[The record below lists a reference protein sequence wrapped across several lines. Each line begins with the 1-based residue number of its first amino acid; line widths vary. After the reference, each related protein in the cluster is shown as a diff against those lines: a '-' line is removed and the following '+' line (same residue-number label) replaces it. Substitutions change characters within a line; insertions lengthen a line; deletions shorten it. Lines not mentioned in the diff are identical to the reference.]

1 MNLVA
6 HARSFFVFGGILL
19 LAISVIQLLS
29 RPRSQ
34 ARGKARS
41 PLSPTTIRA
50 VFFMVM
56 GLLALLAG
64 AGVIPMPGG
73 K

>member
-1 MNLVA
+1 MNVVPHA
-6 HARSFFVFGGILL
+6 HTFFVFGGILL
-19 LAISVIQLLS
+19 LAIAAIQLLS
-29 RPRSQ
+29 RPRGRD
-34 ARGKARS
+34 RGKAQG

-50 VFFMVM
+50 VFFIVM

-64 AGVIPMPGG
+64 VGIIPMPGG